1 MPEVGNIKLGDTM
14 VHEVPRGSQRANS
27 GSAVVLSRD
36 LTALDA
42 NTDRFIRDQMLAPF
56 IPGGRDIVAVS
67 NSNPT
72 AGVDSDGR
80 DGSSGA
86 SVSGLVPTLV
96 KEILA
101 DPTKLPEHSRSI
113 AEHMFASQV
122 GAASAGI
129 FMASVGECGHGPCV
143 IIMKAE
149 HQEGVRMRH
158 HGAPGSVAFDVE
170 HIGELIVGKNSKVY
184 KIAMLWIRDG
194 GAVVGKMVD
203 KQNGVAYADYFLHDF
218 LGMDLRF
225 NSEKL
230 TRDLMD
236 SATKHINAK
245 VHPDKKVRYTRA
257 LVALLES
264 PNDEVNANQFLTQ
277 YIDPEDRDDFAAA
290 LPAEVRPTFRK
301 DTTLV
306 KSRIGGIVLELQNG
320 EVQVRA
326 TRNAFDNGGVEVDP
340 DKKQVVI
347 KGIPDDISP
356 SGPPR

>member
-1 MPEVGNIKLGDTM
+1 MPDIGNIKLGDTM
-14 VHEVPRGSQRANS
+14 VHEVPRGSKRANPE
-27 GSAVVLSRD
+27 GSVVLSKD
-36 LTALDA
+36 LTPLDA

-56 IPGGRDIVAVS
+56 LPSGRDIVAV
-67 NSNPT
+67 P
-72 AGVDSDGR
+72 GGDEV
-80 DGSSGA
+80 SSA
-86 SVSGLVPTLV
+86 FGLVPTLV
-96 KEILA
+96 KETLA
-101 DPTKLPEHSRSI
+101 DSTRLPDHSRTI

-158 HGAPGSVAFDVE
+158 HGAPGSVSFDVE
-170 HIGELIVGKNSKVY
+170 HIDELIVGKNSKVY
-184 KIAMLWIRDG
+184 KIALLWIRDD

-203 KQNGVAYADYFLHDF
+203 KQNGVAYADYFLHGF
-218 LGMDLRF
+218 LGMELRF

-236 SATKHINAK
+236 SATKHINAN
-245 VHPDKKVRYTRA
+245 VDPDKKVRYTRA

-264 PNDEVNANQFLTQ
+264 PNDEVNTNQFLTQ
-277 YIDPEDRDDFAAA
+277 FIDPEDRDDFAAA
-290 LPAEVRPTFRK
+290 LPAEVRSAFRK

-306 KSRIGGIVLELQNG
+306 KSRIGGIVLDLQNG

-326 TRNAFDNGGVEVDP
+326 TRNAFDSGGVEVDP
-340 DKKQVVI
+340 DKGQVVI
-347 KGIPDDISP
+347 KGLPDDISP